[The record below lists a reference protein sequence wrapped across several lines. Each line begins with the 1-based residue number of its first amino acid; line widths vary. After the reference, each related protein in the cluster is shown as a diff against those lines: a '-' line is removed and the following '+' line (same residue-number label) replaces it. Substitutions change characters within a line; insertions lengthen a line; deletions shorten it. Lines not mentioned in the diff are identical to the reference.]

1 MIGDATVGRAVRAVA
16 GFGLP
21 CELNDPVRV
30 DEGTWP
36 ECKSRLVAER
46 LTGLAVAAAESGKLT
61 ITDDQFAEL
70 TEAHR
75 EVMLWA
81 LDLERTLLELA
92 EAFDDAKIEFIV
104 LKGPALAHSSYPDP
118 SWRPF
123 MDIDLLVRTRDWRR
137 SCALLD
143 ELGLRRR
150 LVEPRPGF
158 DERFGKA
165 ASHVN
170 AKQQEVDLH
179 RTLALGPFGLWIDA
193 DELFGKTSSFKL
205 ENETLKCLD
214 DSALLVH
221 ACVHASLGMRR
232 AFLIAFRDVAQTL
245 ESGSLDWNL
254 VADWSRRWK
263 LGVVLQDAL
272 ERASA
277 LVGVAWPLELKVPL
291 QADPD
296 GSVVRSL
303 HSYTTERRL
312 RGGPSLSTLRAI
324 RGIGGKVA
332 YVRALLFPSQAFL
345 AARAGQQRASYLRR
359 LTVPLRWVLV
369 GRQRRAP

>member
-21 CELNDPVRV
+21 CELNDTVTV
-30 DEGTWP
+30 DERTWP
-36 ECKSRLVAER
+36 EIKSRLVAER
-46 LTGLAVAAAESGKLT
+46 LTGLAVAAAEGGKLT
-61 ITDDQFAEL
+61 ISDDQFAEL
-70 TEAHR
+70 ADAHR
-75 EVMLWA
+75 DVMLWA
-81 LDLERTLLELA
+81 LDLERTLIQLA
-92 EAFDDAKIEFIV
+92 KTFDDAGIEFIV

-123 MDIDLLVRTRDWRR
+123 MDIDLLVKTRDWRR

-143 ELGLRRR
+143 TLGLRRR

-165 ASHVN
+165 ACYIN
-170 AKQQEVDLH
+170 DKKQEIDLH
-179 RTLALGPFGLWIDA
+179 RTLALGPFGLWIDG

-205 ENETLKCLD
+205 ESETLKCMD
-214 DSALLVH
+214 DTALLVH
-221 ACVHASLGMRR
+221 ACVHASLGMRQ

-245 ESGSLDWNL
+245 ESGRVDWSL

-263 LGVVLQDAL
+263 LGVVLKDAL
-272 ERASA
+272 ARASA
-277 LVGVAWPLELKVPL
+277 LVGVAWPLALKVPL

-296 GSVVRSL
+296 SSVVRSL

-312 RGGPSLSTLRAI
+312 RGGPSLSTMRAI
-324 RGIGGKVA
+324 PGIGGKVA
-332 YVRALLFPSQAFL
+332 YVRALLFPSKAFL

-359 LTVPLRWVLV
+359 LTVPLRWVMV
-369 GRQRRAP
+369 GRQKRAP